1 MAQLEEYPSG
11 RRGGLGKLVGVERCA
26 RVRIP
31 IPPPVEKQGPES
43 NHSGLFV
50 TFAGEKENGLAPAT
64 GQNIIGILLK
74 NDATID
80 DFGILNNLTLVIN
93 HSFQDFVV
101 HA

>member
-64 GQNIIGILLK
+64 CQIIIGILLK
-74 NDATID
+74 NDVPID
-80 DFGILNNLTLVIN
+80 DS
-93 HSFQDFVV
+93 SFFDNFVLIV
-101 HA
+101 NYPFSRLHDS

>member
-43 NHSGLFV
+43 NGSGLFLLPLP
-50 TFAGEKENGLAPAT
+50 AEKKTGLRPQPVKT
-64 GQNIIGILLK
+64 LLVSFSRTMPLSTIL
-74 NDATID
+74 A
-80 DFGILNNLTLVIN
+80 F
-93 HSFQDFVV
+93 
-101 HA
+101 